1 MRGAASLSVL
11 LAMAAA
17 SGCGSDTAGS
27 DACGIGVETNGTR
40 AQATPLTPGASTTSC
55 VGSAS
60 DVHYF
65 EIASPGDPT
74 GGYVQGTVEGSV
86 GISIYAG
93 GDAAE
98 IAHVDPDPTGA
109 PTAFFVAIA
118 PGEDYQLGFAHQGAF
133 AKAYT
138 LTVTMTY
145 TPVPD
150 SFEPNDTLAT
160 AAPIAGIGTPVTA
173 YLFGGRLGGD
183 ATAEPTDDYADYYRF
198 SAVAGMV
205 TLRIDG
211 VPADVAPRLTLYTID
226 GSELARVA
234 NGVKGGAIQ
243 MSPSLVAPADV
254 VIRVSP
260 WSTAPPT
267 MGAGAALPA
276 HFTQPYTLT
285 ISQP

>member
-1 MRGAASLSVL
+1 
-11 LAMAAA
+11 
-17 SGCGSDTAGS
+17 
-27 DACGIGVETNGTR
+27 
-40 AQATPLTPGASTTSC
+40 

-60 DVHYF
+60 DVRYF
-65 EIASPGDPT
+65 EIAATGDTT
-74 GGYVQGTVEGSV
+74 GGYVQGTVDSSV
-86 GISIYAG
+86 GISIYA

-109 PTAFFVAIA
+109 PTTFFLAIA
-118 PGEDYQLGFAHQGAF
+118 PGEDYQLGFAHQGPF
-133 AKAYT
+133 TKAYT
-138 LTVTMTY
+138 LTVTTTY

-150 SFEPNDTLAT
+150 SFEPNDTVAT
-160 AAPIAGIGTPVTA
+160 AAPIVGNGTPVTA

-183 ATAEPTDDYADYYRF
+183 ATASPTDDYADYYRF
-198 SAVAGMV
+198 SAAAGTV

-211 VPADVAPRLTLYTID
+211 VPADVAPRLTLYTTD

-243 MSPSLVAPADV
+243 LTSPTLAAPAEL

-276 HFTQPYTLT
+276 HFTQPYMLT
-285 ISQP
+285 MSQP